1 MRTKHISGV
10 IYLVLIRIVMNFGIL
25 IIPSASW
32 VSLIND
38 HVGHVTWQLLGTK
51 WACPCC
57 RAPHQRRSSHVLLR
71 WSPSVDVHQLL
82 LMWLECS
89 SLNILLMNQKN
100 FNISHE
106 FLWMSFTNSDTLL
119 YFQFLILFIC
129 RTPNQRHLWW
139 KRQVTVDSF
148 FSSSSFLM
156 LPSGEDDLR
165 PSSLSSILFC
175 HTDQGPCDR
184 RGFFGCESGSCR
196 GATFWSDQKLMV
208 VSTYWSTHVDL
219 VLVPEELT
227 CNMQSGGGG
236 EVLVCQWGCV

>member
-1 MRTKHISGV
+1 MPDREPVTGSVHQDQTHQWCDLPGANPNRDEFRDLNNPVCFMS
-10 IYLVLIRIVMNFGIL
+10 LIDKWSCRSCGLAAFRNK
-25 IIPSASW
+25 
-32 VSLIND
+32 VSLP
-38 HVGHVTWQLLGTK
+38 LLQS
-51 WACPCC
+51 AE
-57 RAPHQRRSSHVLLR
+57 AVILR

-106 FLWMSFTNSDTLL
+106 FLWMSFTNSDILL

-156 LPSGEDDLR
+156 LPSGKDGLP

-175 HTDQGPCDR
+175 HTGQGLCDR
-184 RGFFGCESGSCR
+184 RGLFGC
-196 GATFWSDQKLMV
+196 DQKLMV
-208 VSTYWSTHVDL
+208 VSTYWLWVN
-219 VLVPEELT
+219 T
-227 CNMQSGGGG
+227 C
-236 EVLVCQWGCV
+236 WYCVSPRGADIQYAIRWWRWSPGLSMRLCVKV